1 MAIEYAGGTIVRTT
15 VDGTS
20 NTNFLSQLNAAM
32 VSAGWT
38 STTVGSDYHLTSA
51 TTPDGLKMKVR
62 LTVSSV
68 TYAAV
73 SAFDQYDVSLGGQE
87 MYIGAGTTYECL
99 VTRYTV
105 WLWLSGIVSALP
117 VAAVTGYAS
126 ACATGIPFLPD
137 PVKPL
142 VVQAATNASP
152 IEITTT
158 AAHGLTTGES
168 VYITGVLGNTGAN
181 GSFSITST
189 GASTFTLNGS
199 VGTGAYTSGGI
210 VGTTA
215 RLSRAIY
222 INGSDGSGS
231 LDNNSWRRDPFATIS
246 TNALSSYS
254 GVMLNSY
261 STFTAAMNTPLVQ
274 PASYP
279 WRNTRS
285 VIVEPMIY
293 SVSATQAQVYGAVV
307 IRGTPVPPID
317 TTFTMD
323 GHSWVIYGVGGTNSA
338 LAIAVD

>member
-38 STTVGSDYHLTSA
+38 STPVGADYHLVSV
-51 TTPDGLKMKVR
+51 TTPDGLNMRVR
-62 LTVSSV
+62 LTESSV

-73 SAFDQYDVSLGGQE
+73 GAYDQYDVPLGGQE

-99 VTRYTV
+99 ATRYTL
-105 WLWLSGIVSALP
+105 WLWLPGIVNALP
-117 VAAVTGYAS
+117 PVSLISYGTSCAVGV
-126 ACATGIPFLPD
+126 PFLPD

-142 VVQAATNASP
+142 YVQAASNTTP

-158 AAHGLTTGES
+158 TPHGINSGES

-181 GSFSITST
+181 GSFTITST
-189 GASTFTLNGS
+189 GASTFTLTGS
-199 VGTGAYTSGGI
+199 IGTGAYTSGGL

-215 RLSRAIY
+215 RISRALY
-222 INGSDGSGS
+222 VTGSDGAST
-231 LDNNSWRRDPFATIS
+231 LDNSSWRRDPFQTIA
-246 TNALSSYS
+246 NNPISSYS
-254 GVMLNSY
+254 GVMLNAF
-261 STFTAAMNTPLVQ
+261 STFAPGMTIPLVQ
-274 PASYP
+274 PAAYP

-285 VIVEPMIY
+285 VIVEPLIY
-293 SVSATQAQVYGAVV
+293 ASSATQAQVYGAVV